1 MARYTSPGNEA
12 IARAG
17 CFDAAAA
24 FELQSVLCQGH
35 VQYYSGL
42 TDQIAFPG
50 LAAFLGNSAADAA
63 LLNAPLAGDQP
74 LNSDGQTI
82 ILVDLVGFAHT
93 VTTPANKIVN
103 SKHILTW
110 NGTIGSYAILK
121 AMNGLWVPIGLSGVT
136 VS

>member
-12 IARAG
+12 IVRAG

-24 FELQSVLCQGH
+24 LELQSVFCQGH

-74 LNSDGQTI
+74 LNSDGQKI

-110 NGTIGSYAILK
+110 NGTIGSYAILI

>member
-24 FELQSVLCQGH
+24 LELQSVLCQGH

-110 NGTIGSYAILK
+110 NGTIGSYAILI

-136 VS
+136 VA

>member
-12 IARAG
+12 IVRAG

-24 FELQSVLCQGH
+24 LELQAVLCQGH

>member
-24 FELQSVLCQGH
+24 LELQSVLCQGH

-110 NGTIGSYAILK
+110 NGTIGSYAILI